1 MNDRPNRHPERSAE
15 GVKSKDFRFFRYVIL
30 VICAAFVGITS
41 AQEQTSTTEQTET
54 GQIQTAQGARAY
66 KIRLLPPASFPNLP
80 PAIASQLNAQH
91 CLIPQTFEARKP
103 ENVIHG
109 EFETSGS
116 TDWAV
121 LCAHDGSTDL
131 LVFFHSSQEKPFTL
145 ATIKNTD
152 RLAADIPSDPL
163 GSAWG
168 ISAIPPDGM
177 RHTPGVHQHG
187 PFNHDGIEDDF
198 IEHAS
203 TVRYYRNGSWL
214 ALEGNN

>member
-1 MNDRPNRHPERSAE
+1 MTHSLSCHPERSAR
-15 GVKSKDFRFFRYVIL
+15 GAKSKDLLFLALIFLCFRT
-30 VICAAFVGITS
+30 AS
-41 AQEQTSTTEQTET
+41 ARAQTAPAEQTEA
-54 GQIQTAQGARAY
+54 GQAQTRQGIRDY
-66 KIRLLPPASFPNLP
+66 RIRLLPPASFPNLP
-80 PAIASQLNAQH
+80 PAIVSQLNAQH
-91 CLIPQTFEARKP
+91 CMIPQTFEARKP
-103 ENVIHG
+103 ENVIRG
-109 EFETSGS
+109 EFEASGS

-121 LCAHDGSTDL
+121 LCSHDGSTDL
-131 LVFFHSSQEKPFTL
+131 LVFFHSAPEKPFTL

-152 RLAADIPSDPL
+152 RLAADTPSDPL

-168 ISAIPPDGM
+168 ISTIPPDGM